1 MATERMEESWS
12 RIKTQI
18 QNIWGDFDEKEMKK
32 ARGDLREMVSM
43 IHEKTGEDVQQI
55 IQKISTGL
63 LNHPTSVN
71 DNSATPGRS

>member
-32 ARGDLREMVSM
+32 ARGDLREMVSL

-55 IQKISTGL
+55 IQKISTI
-63 LNHPTSVN
+63 V
-71 DNSATPGRS
+71 

>member
-18 QNIWGDFDEKEMKK
+18 QSIWGEFDEKEMKK

-55 IQKISTGL
+55 IQKISTI
-63 LNHPTSVN
+63 V
-71 DNSATPGRS
+71 

>member
-18 QNIWGDFDEKEMKK
+18 QNIWGEFDEKEMKK

-55 IQKISTGL
+55 IQKISTI
-63 LNHPTSVN
+63 V
-71 DNSATPGRS
+71 

>member
-55 IQKISTGL
+55 IQKISTI
-63 LNHPTSVN
+63 V
-71 DNSATPGRS
+71 

>member
-18 QNIWGDFDEKEMKK
+18 QNIWGEFDEKEMKK
-32 ARGDLREMVSM
+32 ARGDLREMVSL

-55 IQKISTGL
+55 IQKINTI
-63 LNHPTSVN
+63 V
-71 DNSATPGRS
+71 

>member
-18 QNIWGDFDEKEMKK
+18 QNIWGEFDEKEMKK
-32 ARGDLREMVSM
+32 ARGDLREMVSL

-55 IQKISTGL
+55 IQKISTI
-63 LNHPTSVN
+63 V
-71 DNSATPGRS
+71 

>member
-18 QNIWGDFDEKEMKK
+18 QSIWGEFDEKEMKK
-32 ARGDLREMVSM
+32 ARGDLREMVSL

-55 IQKISTGL
+55 IQKISTI
-63 LNHPTSVN
+63 V
-71 DNSATPGRS
+71 

>member
-1 MATERMEESWS
+1 MATDRMEESWS

-55 IQKISTGL
+55 IQKISTI
-63 LNHPTSVN
+63 V
-71 DNSATPGRS
+71 